1 MKKTTLYVMIAV
13 IAVLLGAAIWLLVDN
28 RQTKE
33 EMQEMVEQMTFEKE
47 QLADE
52 YEDLALQFD
61 GYGRNLNNDSLAD
74 KLAQEQQR
82 VQDLLEELRIT
93 KATNARRIAELKKE
107 LATVRA
113 VMVEYVHQIDSLN
126 ASNQRLTEENIV
138 VKKQYAEASQRASA
152 LEEEKVKLTA
162 VVNRAQM
169 LEVSDFAF
177 TTLNNRDKKTTRQS
191 KIQKLQFEYAIMK
204 NVAAN
209 TGVKRIYLR
218 IVRPDGEV
226 LTKNPANTFTYENKD
241 IEYSLSKEFEYGGD
255 MMHDVLY
262 WNVEEM
268 LPTGVYN
275 ADFFCEGNL
284 IGSFPFAIGKSR

>member
-1 MKKTTLYVMIAV
+1 MKKTTLYILIAV
-13 IAVLLGAAIWLLVDN
+13 IAVLLAAAIYLLVDN
-28 RQTKE
+28 RQTKD

-47 QLADE
+47 QLEDE

-82 VQDLLEELRIT
+82 VQDLLEELKIT

-113 VMVEYVHQIDSLN
+113 VMVEYVHQIDSLSQ
-126 ASNQRLTEENIV
+126 SNERLTQENTV
-138 VKKQYAEASQRASA
+138 VKQQYAEASQRATI

-169 LEVSDFAF
+169 LEATGF
-177 TTLNNRDKKTTRQS
+177 TMTPLNNRDKKTGRLS
-191 KIQKLQFEYAIMK
+191 KIQKLQFDYNIMK

-209 TGVKRIYLR
+209 TGMKRIYLR
-218 IVRPDGEV
+218 IIRPDGEV
-226 LTKNPANTFTYENKD
+226 LTKDSQNTFTYEGRN
-241 IEYSLSKEFEYGGD
+241 IEYSIAKDFEYGGEQ
-255 MMHDVLY
+255 MHDVMY
-262 WNVEEM
+262 WTVEEM
-268 LPTGVYN
+268 LDPGVYN
-275 ADFFCEGNL
+275 ADFFVEGNL
-284 IGSFPFAIGKSR
+284 IGSFPFKIGK